1 LYKLLASSRLL
12 LESQSKLSDTA
23 TRAHADELMEFFITD
38 STRRVRT
45 SALKSL
51 GLILAKDTLTDLLLV
66 SDPRG
71 RAACLLGQSQRGV
84 LVTECVALSN
94 HTSFRERIVLYFIR
108 LVGACWSPD
117 LTSGAVESSHYDGFS
132 DDVEDEESRQLASFL
147 SFAPTIFSDK
157 FLSTAPSTPPIFT
170 PPVQSAGLSDK
181 TAAREASV
189 SELSYHVI
197 CLLRSLSAH
206 SPWAAAIAAVI
217 GKILLAAPS
226 VVSTPELWSSLKGIE
241 TLGTVV
247 FLGES
252 TGGSFLGATAIS
264 RYSVSACQ
272 VLSIHKAMSIAIV
285 LSWNNNQSKRQLSTV
300 RLCDLTGYP
309 LAYSFELTPA
319 VLNGIIVLLDA
330 LKGFTA
336 AAVSDL
342 LCTHKSD
349 HPFLREHLLRVLRPI
364 EIFTY
369 HQLLRCLSR
378 SHSSLNM
385 SCHALRDHQ
394 ALFKYILQ
402 SSARTVHLPVP
413 SAKIPMNRIDSENC
427 IPQLWTH
434 SASYVAGIP
443 KKYVFKEFPGDET
456 DIAFR
461 EYVKEAVGVVTDRY
475 EGSQEQ
481 LLRQGMLPE
490 LVISSSPANPKQ
502 SEFCANLFL
511 CDSESKV
518 PTSDWGAATPAGFGL
533 SSTIAFLFGPAAR
546 SSSHLLAT
554 MGSKSAQEPDAS
566 SGALDLMMSLRESII
581 KCSRELLTHHYN
593 LLDRDTFASLSMPWK
608 LLIWHSFASNSP
620 CSSSSTPSSHLLLD
634 ASAAEAETMSSG
646 IDRDHGSASST
657 KQLYLAGSGLKPGR
671 SVTMDV
677 MISDLSKIHVE
688 VTLSLASNLHY
699 CHTTLQTDGP
709 PLGSSD
715 LFCRF
720 LDSTEVWL
728 REHENTQEEAEICF
742 HFLKVLLPSL
752 VLGRSQEIS
761 LALTKVQN
769 TFETTDFFLLSSS
782 FPPLIN

>member
-1 LYKLLASSRLL
+1 MYKLLASSRLL
-12 LESQSKLSDTA
+12 LESQSKLSDSAIRT
-23 TRAHADELMEFFITD
+23 HADELMEFFITD

-51 GLILAKDTLTDLLLV
+51 ELILARDTLTDLLLV

-71 RAACLLGQSQRGV
+71 RAACLLGHSKRGV

-94 HTSFRERIVLYFIR
+94 HASFRDRIVLYFIR

-117 LTSGAVESSHYDGFS
+117 LTSGAVESSHYDGYS
-132 DDVEDEESRQLASFL
+132 DDVEDEERRQLATFL

-206 SPWAAAIAAVI
+206 SVWAAAISTVI
-217 GKILLAAPS
+217 GKILSAGPS

-252 TGGSFLGATAIS
+252 TGGSYLGATAIS
-264 RYSVSACQ
+264 RYSVSACH

-285 LSWNNNQSKRQLSTV
+285 LSWNNNKSKRQLSTV
-300 RLCDLTGYP
+300 RLCDLRGYP

-319 VLNGIIVLLDA
+319 VLSSIILLLDA

-378 SHSSLNM
+378 SQSSLNL
-385 SCHALRDHQ
+385 SCHALRDHP
-394 ALFKYILQ
+394 ALFKSILQ
-402 SSARTVHLPVP
+402 TSARTVHLPVP
-413 SAKIPMNRIDSENC
+413 SVKTPMNRIDTENC

-443 KKYVFKEFPGDET
+443 KKYLFKEFPGDET
-456 DIAFR
+456 DTAFR

-481 LLRQGMLPE
+481 LVRHGLLPE
-490 LVISSSPANPKQ
+490 LVISSSPINPLQ

-511 CDSESKV
+511 CDGESKI
-518 PTSDWGAATPAGFGL
+518 PTSDWGAASPAGFGL
-533 SSTIAFLFGPAAR
+533 SSTIAFLFGPTAR
-546 SSSHLLAT
+546 ASSHLLAT
-554 MGSKSAQEPDAS
+554 MGSKSAQEPNVS
-566 SGALDLMMSLRESII
+566 SSALDLMMHLRESII
-581 KCSRELLTHHYN
+581 KCSRELLINHYN
-593 LLDRDTFASLSMPWK
+593 LLDRETFASMSMSWK
-608 LLIWHSFASNSP
+608 FLLWHSFASISSF
-620 CSSSSTPSSHLLLD
+620 SSSFAPSSHHMLD
-634 ASAAEAETMSSG
+634 ISALSAAQVATVNMAKMSSPS
-646 IDRDHGSASST
+646 DRDQGIASST
-657 KQLYLAGSGLKPGR
+657 KQLSLEGSGLKGGR
-671 SVTMDV
+671 SEIMDV
-677 MISDLSKIHVE
+677 MISDLNKTHVE

-709 PLGSSD
+709 PLGPSD

-728 REHENTQEEAEICF
+728 REHENTKEEAEICF
-742 HFLKVLLPSL
+742 QFLKVVLPSL
-752 VLGRSQEIS
+752 VLGRSQEIC
-761 LALTKVQN
+761 LALMKV
-769 TFETTDFFLLSSS
+769 
-782 FPPLIN
+782 